1 MAMGAGSY
9 TFRVLN
15 ASTTKHVLR
24 LPSRRTH
31 AYPRPM
37 DEQEHKK
44 QTGERLRKARDSAGL
59 FQHQAAAHIAK
70 VTGDDCP
77 PTRVAN
83 WEQGTRL
90 INPIAVQILSKLY
103 GVSPSWI
110 YGFDDALRTPEESA
124 LVAIYR
130 DTDERGKRAIRG
142 VAEAQPTYVVLSP
155 EKLRTG

>member
-1 MAMGAGSY
+1 MAMGAGNY

-15 ASTTKHVLR
+15 ASTKNTYCVC
-24 LPSRRTH
+24 PH
-31 AYPRPM
+31 AGRMLYPRPM

-77 PTRVAN
+77 PTRDLQTG
-83 WEQGTRL
+83 EQGTRL

-142 VAEAQPTYVVLSP
+142 VEGGSTDVRSP
-155 EKLRTG
+155 LP